1 MDLVGFI
8 YGFGALQGFT
18 LCAILLVTSKGNGT
32 ANALM
37 AALIAAISLH
47 LIHMWLAR
55 TGFFLKHPQWAG
67 IIVPLRFT
75 WGPLL
80 YLYAR
85 CVTKKSLGAR
95 QLAHFLPYLML
106 VALGIPYLFY
116 PEEKQISLLHYI
128 WQDGAELKPMAQYP
142 GIVTKFMAYWF
153 GHQLHGTF
161 FTIQFGIYCILVL
174 RLIRQ
179 LNRRLQRYYSS
190 LEWTNLRWLRAMSWV
205 CLTFLLIF
213 LVFNRSIQLL
223 GGYVDLNTLSANAPY
238 LFMVVGIYFIGFMA
252 LYQPS
257 ILKGIKAAEGT
268 GQPDDGTL
276 PQDAKSPETRD
287 STSVSSPV
295 ALDQH
300 SVEKAEIDKEDKKE
314 KTESE
319 KYQRSTLTPEDA
331 ETYAARLKAVM
342 EEEELYLD
350 CDMTMPDLAR
360 HADIA
365 PYLVSQVLNGPM
377 HQSFFSFVN
386 SYRIDLAKEMMSDPD
401 ARKLA
406 IVDLALEVGFK
417 SKSSFYDAF
426 KKVTQMNPTQFKKTL
441 SA

>member
-18 LCAILLVTSKGNGT
+18 LCVILLVNSRANRT

-37 AALIAAISLH
+37 AALIAVISLH
-47 LIHMWLAR
+47 LINLWLVRA
-55 TGFFLKHPQWAG
+55 GFYLKHPQWVTVISA
-67 IIVPLRFT
+67 IRFT

-85 CVTKKSLGAR
+85 CVTKKSLDAR
-95 QLAHFLPYLML
+95 QLLHFIPYLLL
-106 VALGIPYLFY
+106 VAIGIPYLFY
-116 PEEKQISLLHYI
+116 PEDQQLALLNYVWQEGGEPNQI
-128 WQDGAELKPMAQYP
+128 EQYP
-142 GIVTKFMAYWF
+142 GISTRFLVYWF
-153 GHQLHGTF
+153 GHHLHGTF
-161 FTIQFGIYCILVL
+161 FAIQFGVYCILVL

-179 LNRRLQRYYSS
+179 LNQKLQKYYSS
-190 LEWTNLRWLRAMSWV
+190 LEWTNLRWLRAMAWI
-205 CLTFLLIF
+205 CLLFMLLF
-213 LVFNRSIQLL
+213 LVFNRSSQLL
-223 GGYVDLNTLSANAPY
+223 DGYVDMGTLSANTPY

-257 ILKGIKAAEGT
+257 ILKGIKAVEDT
-268 GQPDDGTL
+268 GRPGGKTSAKPPIQQGVQNTEPATAGIEPESKAQVKIVKKDG
-276 PQDAKSPETRD
+276 R
-287 STSVSSPV
+287 
-295 ALDQH
+295 
-300 SVEKAEIDKEDKKE
+300 EKP
-314 KTESE
+314 ESE
-319 KYQRSTLTPEDA
+319 KYQRSTLTPQDA
-331 ETYAARLKAVM
+331 ETYAVRLKEVM

-350 CDMTMPDLAR
+350 CDLTMPDLAK

-377 HQSFFSFVN
+377 HQSFFGFVN
-386 SYRIDLAKEMMSDPD
+386 SYRIDLAKNMMSDPN

-426 KKVTQMNPTQFKKTL
+426 KKATQMNPTQFKKSLT
-441 SA
+441 

>member
-18 LCAILLVTSKGNGT
+18 LCVILLVNSRGNRT

-37 AALIAAISLH
+37 AALIAVISLH
-47 LIHMWLAR
+47 LINLWLVRA
-55 TGFFLKHPQWAG
+55 GFYLKHPQWVTVISA
-67 IIVPLRFT
+67 IRFT

-85 CVTKKSLGAR
+85 CVTKKSLDAR
-95 QLAHFLPYLML
+95 QLLHFIPYLLL
-106 VALGIPYLFY
+106 VAVGIPYLFY
-116 PEEKQISLLHYI
+116 PEDQQIALLNYV
-128 WQDGAELKPMAQYP
+128 WQEGGDPNQIEQYP
-142 GIVTKFMAYWF
+142 GLSTRFLVYWF
-153 GHQLHGTF
+153 GHHLHGTF
-161 FTIQFGIYCILVL
+161 FAIQFGIYCILVL

-179 LNRRLQRYYSS
+179 LNQKLQQYYSS
-190 LEWTNLRWLRAMSWV
+190 LEWTNLRWLRAMAWI
-205 CLTFLLIF
+205 CLLFMLLF
-213 LVFNRSIQLL
+213 LVFNRSSQLL
-223 GGYVDLNTLSANAPY
+223 DGYVDMGTLSANTPY

-257 ILKGIKAAEGT
+257 ILKGIKAVEDT
-268 GQPDDGTL
+268 GRPDGE
-276 PQDAKSPETRD
+276 PSAKPPIQQGAQDAEPATAGIEPKSKAQVKIVKKDDR
-287 STSVSSPV
+287 
-295 ALDQH
+295 
-300 SVEKAEIDKEDKKE
+300 EKP
-314 KTESE
+314 ESE

-331 ETYAARLKAVM
+331 ETYAVRLKEVM

-350 CDMTMPDLAR
+350 CDLTMPDLAK
-360 HADIA
+360 HAEIA

-377 HQSFFSFVN
+377 HQSFFGFVN
-386 SYRIDLAKEMMSDPD
+386 SYRISLAKEMMTDPN

-426 KKVTQMNPTQFKKTL
+426 KKVTQMNPTQFKKSL
-441 SA
+441 SL

>member
-18 LCAILLVTSKGNGT
+18 LCVILLVNSKGNGT

-55 TGFFLKHPQWAG
+55 SGFFLKHPQWAG
-67 IIVPLRFT
+67 IIVPIRFA

-85 CVTKKSLGAR
+85 CVTKKSLDIR
-95 QLAHFLPYLML
+95 QLAHFIPYLLL

-116 PEEKQISLLHYI
+116 PEEKQISLLNYI
-128 WQDGAELKPMAQYP
+128 WGGGDTIEQVAEYP
-142 GIVTKFMAYWF
+142 GIATRFLVYWF
-153 GHQLHGTF
+153 GHQLHGIF

-179 LNRRLQRYYSS
+179 LNRKLERYYSS
-190 LEWTNLRWLRAMSWV
+190 LEWTNLRWLRAMSWI
-205 CLTFLLIF
+205 CLLFLLLF
-213 LVFNRSIQLL
+213 LVFNRSIQVF
-223 GGYVDLNTLSANAPY
+223 GGFVDMQMLSANAPY

-257 ILKGIKAAEGT
+257 IVKGIKAAEGAGRPGGNASGEAT
-268 GQPDDGTL
+268 ESQEAHDNAD
-276 PQDAKSPETRD
+276 
-287 STSVSSPV
+287 VSST
-295 ALDQH
+295 
-300 SVEKAEIDKEDKKE
+300 VESERRAQAKVKTGE
-314 KTESE
+314 KGKSEKPKSE
-319 KYQRSTLTPEDA
+319 KYQRSTLTAEDA
-331 ETYAARLKAVM
+331 ETYAARLKEVM
-342 EEEELYLD
+342 VEDELYLD
-350 CDMTMPDLAR
+350 CDMTMPDLAK

-386 SYRIDLAKEMMSDPD
+386 SYRIDLAKEMLSDPD

-426 KKVTQMNPTQFKKTL
+426 KKVTQMNPTQYKKSL
-441 SA
+441 G

>member
-18 LCAILLVTSKGNGT
+18 LCAILLITSRGNGT

-85 CVTKKSLGAR
+85 CVTKKTLEVR
-95 QLAHFLPYLML
+95 QLAHFLPYLVL
-106 VALGIPYLFY
+106 VGLGIPYLFY
-116 PEEKQISLLHYI
+116 PEEKQITLLHYI
-128 WQDGAELKPMAQYP
+128 WQDGSDIVPVEQYP
-142 GIVTKFMAYWF
+142 GIATKFLVYWF
-153 GHQLHGTF
+153 GQQLHGTF

-179 LNRRLQRYYSS
+179 LNRKLERYYSS
-190 LEWTNLRWLRAMSWV
+190 LEWTNLRWLRAVSWV
-205 CLTFLLIF
+205 CLVFLLLF
-213 LVFNRSIQLL
+213 LVFNRSIQIL

-257 ILKGIKAAEGT
+257 ILKGIRAAEGT
-268 GQPDDGTL
+268 GQADGHPL
-276 PQDAKSPETRD
+276 AIDAKMPEAGD
-287 STSVSSPV
+287 SSS
-295 ALDQH
+295 ASATEELDQH
-300 SVEKAEIDKEDKKE
+300 SLAKVETDKKDKKE
-314 KTESE
+314 KSESG

-331 ETYAARLKAVM
+331 EVYAERLKEVM

-350 CDMTMPDLAR
+350 CEMTMPDLAK

-386 SYRIDLAKEMMSDPD
+386 SYRIDLAKEMMSDPN

-426 KKVTQMNPTQFKKTL
+426 KKVTQMNPTQFKKSL
-441 SA
+441 G